1 MSDAHTNNSLPM
13 IHAYLDVELNTAEAL
28 AFEQRIS
35 DEPAF
40 AAERKRL
47 ETLHRVLQEKLPR
60 ESAPPDLRRRIERS
74 IGVHA
79 INSRPSW
86 RTLDASV
93 ALVAVLASGST
104 WALLHPQRDVGLADA
119 IVSGHV
125 RALMAPQSSDVL
137 SSDRYAVKPWF
148 NGRIP
153 QAPRVVDLSGQ
164 DFKLVGGRIDVVERV
179 PVPSLLYQRRQH
191 LISLTAIPKAV
202 TTAVPTRRRDHGPRA
217 PLCLSS

>member
-1 MSDAHTNNSLPM
+1 MSDARTNNSLPM
-13 IHAYLDVELNTAEAL
+13 IHAYLDGELNTAEAL

-86 RTLDASV
+86 RTLAASV
-93 ALVAVLASGST
+93 ALVAVLASRSI

-153 QAPRVVDLSGQ
+153 QAPRRGFERSRLQ
-164 DFKLVGGRIDVVERV
+164 VGRRPDRCSRAGAGAEPALPTPATFDQPHGDSEDRYHSRSDAAYGRRLQYGFLER
-179 PVPSLLYQRRQH
+179 
-191 LISLTAIPKAV
+191 
-202 TTAVPTRRRDHGPRA
+202 
-217 PLCLSS
+217 